1 MLCFKSAI
9 CIFIG
14 SVIFF
19 QKCSL
24 QNTHIL
30 YFKVIYKLS
39 LLQNL
44 QNVFKTR
51 WSSQTLCFLIAYQ
64 DSRAKKKKKKK
75 TLHYSLSGLLSNKGS
90 MYGGTAL
97 GAPSAV
103 RVIPGPHRS
112 TIIHTHI
119 YTCVLYLKQKSTVC
133 DISVHR

>member
-44 QNVFKTR
+44 QKVFKTR

-64 DSRAKKKKKKK
+64 DSRAKKKKRRKKHCIIVFLVYCQIK
-75 TLHYSLSGLLSNKGS
+75 EVCTVELHLERPLLSELS
-90 MYGGTAL
+90 L
-97 GAPSAV
+97 G
-103 RVIPGPHRS
+103 
-112 TIIHTHI
+112 HTDQQSFTLTFTPVFYI
-119 YTCVLYLKQKSTVC
+119 
-133 DISVHR
+133 